1 MAWTVISTA
10 TVCGKTNGQTLT
22 AEDLAGCNIEALI
35 AGGHITPS
43 KPAGKPARAAAAV
56 DPAVDVA
63 AD

>member
-10 TVCGKTNGQTLT
+10 TVCGKTEGQTLT
-22 AEDLAGCNIEALI
+22 AQDLAGCNIEALI
-35 AGGHITPS
+35 AGGHITEA
-43 KPAGKPARAAAAV
+43 KPAAKPSRAV